1 MKKNLLT
8 VTTLILLVIS
18 TSAFA
23 QEDDITFKFGIKA
36 GWGFFLGEP
45 LDETVENNWIV
56 GGDLTMW
63 LPSGLGFGVD
73 AKYSTKDQD
82 AADID
87 DFNVD
92 FEFTTAPINLNA
104 YYKMMNP
111 DNEFTPYFGGGFSMV
126 YADITATDYDRAG
139 LEVTADDWSMG
150 FNVIAGIE
158 YGNFFVEG
166 QYIWAQSEFE
176 ELNFLKEDIEDDL
189 NVGGFNVMAGVRF

>member
-8 VTTLILLVIS
+8 ITTVMLLVLS
-18 TSAFA
+18 VSAFA
-23 QEDDITFKFGIKA
+23 QEDDFTFKVGLKA
-36 GWGFFLGEP
+36 GWGFFLNEP
-45 LDETVENNWIV
+45 FDETVENNWIV

-139 LEVTADDWSMG
+139 LEVTADDWSIG
-150 FNVIAGIE
+150 FNIIAGIE